1 MDAEDVTIIGA
12 GPAGIAAAIQLKR
25 YGITPVVLERD
36 SIGGLL
42 RNANLV
48 ENYPGFPEGIPGLE
62 LVDLFEE
69 QVKRASLDIR
79 REEVVSVGFEG
90 GVFLVETTGARFQ
103 THILVAA
110 SGTKPRRFDD
120 LEIHPELEDKVFYEV
135 YPLLGERGK
144 EVAIVG
150 AGDAAFDYALNLSR
164 KNRVTIL
171 NRTNELKCLP
181 LLWERALE
189 NSNIKYLEN
198 TEIKKLRTK
207 SGKAMTLECTGPNG
221 LFELEV
227 DYLIGAIGR
236 EPNLDFL
243 SSAVAGQIE
252 GLRSQGILFLIGDV
266 KNEIFRQTSIAV
278 GDGVMAAMQI
288 ANNLRENGT

>member
-1 MDAEDVTIIGA
+1 MDVEDVTIIGA

-25 YGITPVVLERD
+25 HGITPVVLERD

-69 QVKRASLDIR
+69 QVKRVSLDIR
-79 REEVVSVGFEG
+79 REEVISVGFEG
-90 GVFLVETTGARFQ
+90 GVFLVETTVARFQ
-103 THILVAA
+103 TRILVAA

-120 LEIHPELEDKVFYEV
+120 LEIHPEYEDKVFYEV
-135 YPLLGERGK
+135 FPLLGERGK
-144 EVAIVG
+144 EAAIVG

-171 NRTNELKCLP
+171 NRTKALKCLA
-181 LLWERALE
+181 LLWERAME

-221 LFELEV
+221 LFELEI

-266 KNEIFRQTSIAV
+266 KNERYRQTSIAV
-278 GDGVMAAMQI
+278 GDGIMAAMQI
-288 ANNLRENGT
+288 ANNLRENGI

>member
-12 GPAGIAAAIQLKR
+12 GPAGSAAAIQLKR
-25 YGITPVVLERD
+25 HGITPVVLERD

-62 LVDLFEE
+62 LAHLFEE
-69 QVKRASLDIR
+69 QIKRFSLEIR
-79 REEVVSVGFEG
+79 REEVVSVGFEE
-90 GVFLVETTGARFQ
+90 GVFLVETTVARFQ
-103 THILVAA
+103 TRIIVAA
-110 SGTKPRRFDD
+110 TGTKPRRFDD
-120 LEIHPELEDKVFYEV
+120 LEIHSELEDKVFYEV

-144 EVAIVG
+144 EAAIVG

-171 NRTNELKCLP
+171 NRTKALKCLP
-181 LLWERALE
+181 LLWERARD
-189 NSNIKYLEN
+189 NSNIEYLEN
-198 TEIKKLRTK
+198 TEIKKLRK
-207 SGKAMTLECTGPNG
+207 ESGKAMTLECTGANG

-243 SSAVAGQIE
+243 SSAVTGQIE

-266 KNEIFRQTSIAV
+266 KNEIYRQTSIAV

-288 ANNLRENGT
+288 ANILRENGT